1 MKNNFTARCWISFV
15 LLISS
20 TFYLKA
26 QVREPFDQLN
36 LEAITSQFFY
46 PQTYHDVS
54 VPDGSGYY
62 QTVDYAD
69 ASRLFCTFDRACLD
83 ADDFISDYSTF
94 HMSMLE
100 SAAIQNCMPIAILDV
115 NYHDFIPTVLSDEL
129 IYIDGDKFYDS
140 PTQFMSPYVQ
150 KNTLIPWICSDYAM
164 DGEMK
169 FLLKQEWYITN
180 KAMPI
185 SIELDFDD
193 GLGFR
198 PISFDEV
205 ITVNYPENVGERIV
219 RVKINRTGEIQKAG
233 VVLKELST
241 FNPCET
247 TSFPFPT
254 TAPWP
259 TNGNM
264 NYPWE
269 IATVY
274 QGELVKGNAFTLTS
288 DDGVFDKPFIFV
300 EGIDFGY
307 EGALS
312 VPATIY
318 KNGTF
323 GWCEFSSGFVDPD
336 PTDDRNY
343 GYDMLQLMPDMLNEI
358 RSYGYDIV
366 LVDFEDGA
374 DFIQKNAELVQH
386 TIRLCNDY
394 KSGEEPLVV
403 AGASMGGVV
412 TRYALRKMEINGED
426 HCARLWISIDAPH
439 GGANIPIALQAAIE
453 FFAENGNPVAWM
465 MYHEMLRSPA
475 ARQLL
480 NIQHNINL
488 DLHHQFYEN
497 LAEMGFPE
505 KCRRIAVSNGL
516 GTNTG
521 TAYDM
526 FPLVQWECNTLLDD
540 IAEVYLCPN
549 NGDALDVIARIT
561 IPTYLDNAEGT
572 EDWISD
578 IPIIGDIA
586 ALLDFEDMML
596 FAVGNQPNLDY
607 APGGTR
613 SSIREFGKSLGS
625 DFLSCPI
632 GEHQYNDNH
641 CFVSTASAVGLDV
654 VDPNFGVEQFIIDN
668 PEYKHFDAT
677 HYAIDLN
684 ESHVELTA
692 HNIEAVLTEVLGPDR
707 MELDEELTSDDEN
720 DGLFN
725 FGKTGYNWLRDVHIH
740 DGGILT
746 IHESTLTH
754 FGTSEDIYNESG
766 EFLVTTN
773 ICSPSEIIV
782 DHYGMLQLGTSES
795 ITRSGVLE
803 INRDSKIIVGDG
815 GHVNIEHGSKLIL
828 NEGAELI
835 LNANGLI
842 EMNRGILTLN
852 PGSKLII
859 QGGTHDF
866 LLDEAEARIELNG
879 GKIILED
886 GAELFIH
893 GDENDCGFIRVADG
907 ESDVITNGE
916 NSKLSI
922 QGKGNDNK
930 ILEVGEYARFGNSIW
945 HNGEITLQDGRVD
958 LHHSGSISTDMKFSA
973 EDVKFV
979 SDGLIQQ
986 FADPASLQVWGNQC
1000 ALNRCDFDRVKVTT
1014 HEAISTVG
1022 QCDFHTEIS
1031 GFHSFGGSYEMRN
1044 SNFADC
1050 KASSE
1055 SLAGISKIYACVFE
1069 GNDSGVDD
1077 FSLVEVIVSKSS
1089 FIGCDYQAAVDKRGG
1104 KISVSCSDF
1113 DTHTGIRAMDA
1124 YVNVSGTDMAG
1135 YNNFSGAGF
1144 CIQLVNASGINL
1156 YKGRNIFSPE
1166 NAFYVTGTLNIPCLK
1181 SHGCQQMLDAYN
1193 NHWGTYASGGYQPN
1207 GGGNTPPDPD
1217 KFDVQTSDISSCLI
1231 YEYATPCP
1239 VLFKDLAP
1247 IGPMSCPL
1255 KIKPEVKSLVYDE
1268 TESTS
1273 MNEEPNKDDQG
1284 EFQTKDNEFDLT
1296 NPIISTLNFNEVTL
1310 DSALVF
1316 AAMQMEAYDSLAND
1330 ADAVKLFHEILTSG
1344 LDMQNEE
1351 IRYKMNWGRQN
1362 MKAALENLFYQG
1374 DLFAENNQTAFQL
1387 PVQYY
1392 VDVLNLMT
1400 DTALTDSTYQAQFY
1414 LELDKGQLFRT
1425 IGKLDITQQIF
1436 THLNDCDL
1444 DSLEQSVLNSWRQ
1457 QVDLEM
1463 SRIEDYYL
1471 LELPIDSLSESV
1483 DTTNY
1488 DQPVELLTSDYYFG
1502 LWIDSPQSVTFVQ
1515 CGDNP
1520 YYRWLWNEATALGV
1534 YPNPTN
1540 GTINLSGLHDE
1551 VNYSITLYDL
1561 TGRTVFQRSNLNS
1574 TNGSIQQLTLP
1585 QSVVNGSYLLKVQ
1598 SNKRVC
1604 ELQVI
1609 IQK

>member
-54 VPDGSGYY
+54 VPDGSGYD
-62 QTVDYAD
+62 QIVDYAD
-69 ASRLFCTFDRACLD
+69 ASRLFCTFDRACLS
-83 ADDFISDYSTF
+83 ANEFISDYSAF

-100 SAAIQNCMPIAILDV
+100 VATIQNCMPIAILDIS
-115 NYHDFIPTVLSDEL
+115 YHDFIPTVLSDEL
-129 IYIDGDKFYDS
+129 IYIEGDKFYDS

-150 KNTLIPWICSDYAM
+150 KNAMVPWICSDYALE
-164 DGEMK
+164 GEMK

-185 SIELDFDD
+185 SIEMDFDD

-198 PISFDEV
+198 PISFEEV
-205 ITVNYPENVGERIV
+205 ITVNYPENAGERIV
-219 RVKINRTGEIQKAG
+219 RVKINRTGGIQKAG

-241 FNPCET
+241 FYPCET

-254 TAPWP
+254 AAPWP

-264 NYPWE
+264 NFPWE

-307 EGALS
+307 EGLIS
-312 VPATIY
+312 LPSTIY
-318 KNGTF
+318 RNGSF

-386 TIRLCNDY
+386 IIRLCNEY
-394 KSGEEPLVV
+394 KSGDEPLVV
-403 AGASMGGVV
+403 SGASMGGVV
-412 TRYALRKMEINGED
+412 TRYALRKMEMNGED
-426 HCARLWISIDAPH
+426 HCTRLWLSVDAPH
-439 GGANIPIALQAAIE
+439 AGANIPIAIQSAVKFFADNGVAEAGIMFNQMLRRPAAI
-453 FFAENGNPVAWM
+453 
-465 MYHEMLRSPA
+465 
-475 ARQLL
+475 QLL
-480 NIQHNINL
+480 NVQYDMSSSYH
-488 DLHHQFYEN
+488 DQFY
-497 LAEMGFPE
+497 AELESMGYPE
-505 KCRRIAVSNGL
+505 KSRTMAICNGV
-516 GTNTG
+516 GTNVEIPH
-521 TAYDM
+521 DM
-526 FPLVQWECNTLLDD
+526 FPLVDWECNTIFDD
-540 IAEVYLCPN
+540 IAEVYLCPS
-549 NGDALDVIARIT
+549 NGDEYNVIARISM
-561 IPTYLDNAEGT
+561 PTYLEDAAGDEG
-572 EDWISD
+572 WIND
-578 IPIIGDIA
+578 IPLIGDIGG
-586 ALLDFEDMML
+586 LLDFENL
-596 FAVGNQPNLDY
+596 TIFSVGDQPNLDY

-613 SSIREFGKSLGS
+613 SSVKEFGRSLGS
-625 DFLSCPI
+625 NLLDCPI

-641 CFVSTASAVGLDV
+641 CFVATASAVGLMLEN
-654 VDPNFGVEQFIIDN
+654 PNLAVEQYLLDN
-668 PEYKHFDAT
+668 PQLQNFDEVFYAT
-677 HYAIDLN
+677 AGN
-684 ESHVELTA
+684 EVHVELTPY
-692 HNIEAVLTEVLGPDR
+692 NIDNMLNEILAPDR
-707 MELDEELTSDDEN
+707 MELGDELTSASGI
-720 DGLFN
+720 DGSFN
-725 FGKTGYNWLRDVHIH
+725 FGKSGYNWLRDLHIH
-740 DGGILT
+740 DGGVLM
-746 IHESTLTH
+746 IHEDFITH
-754 FGTSEDIYNESG
+754 YATSLDIYNDDNYFS
-766 EFLVTTN
+766 VTTN
-773 ICSPSEIIV
+773 ECSPSEILVDELGEIRIGSELNSLRYADLIV
-782 DHYGMLQLGTSES
+782 
-795 ITRSGVLE
+795 
-803 INRDSKIIVGDG
+803 NRDSKLIIGNG
-815 GHVNIEHGSKLIL
+815 GSLKLFHDSRIVL
-828 NEGAELI
+828 NEGAEMI
-835 LNANGLI
+835 LHDGSDCKVYSG
-842 EMNRGILTLN
+842 GIILN

-886 GAELFIH
+886 GAELIIH

-916 NSKLSI
+916 NSRLLI
-922 QGKGNDNK
+922 QGKGNYNT
-930 ILEVGEYARFGNSIW
+930 ILEVGEYARFGNSVW
-945 HNGEITLQDGRVD
+945 HNGEIMLQDGRVD
-958 LHHSGSISTDMKFSA
+958 MHHTGAISTDMKFSA

-979 SDGLIQQ
+979 SDGLIEQ

-1000 ALNRCDFDRVKVTT
+1000 ALNRCEFDRVKVTT
-1014 HEAISTVG
+1014 HESISALG
-1022 QCDFHTEIS
+1022 QCDFQTDIS
-1031 GFHSFGGSYEMRN
+1031 GFHSFGGSYEIRN
-1044 SNFADC
+1044 SHFDDC

-1055 SLAGISKIYACVFE
+1055 SLAGISKVYACVFE
-1069 GNDSGVDD
+1069 GDDSGVDD
-1077 FSLVEVIVSKSS
+1077 FSLVEVVVSKSS

-1135 YNNFSGAGF
+1135 YNNFSGTGI

-1156 YKGRNIFSPE
+1156 YKGRNIFSSE
-1166 NAFYVTGTLNIPCLK
+1166 NAFYVSGTLNIPCLK

-1231 YEYATPCP
+1231 YEYAAPCP

-1255 KIKPEVKSLVYDE
+1255 KIKPEVKSLIYHG

-1284 EFQTKDNEFDLT
+1284 EFQTKDNEFDLE

-1316 AAMQMEAYDSLAND
+1316 AAMQMESYDSLAND
-1330 ADAVKLFHEILTSG
+1330 ADAVKLFREILTSG
-1344 LDMQNEE
+1344 LELQSQE
-1351 IRYKMNWGRQN
+1351 IRYKMNWARQN
-1362 MKAALENLFYQG
+1362 MKAALENLFFQG
-1374 DLFAENNQTAFQL
+1374 DLIAENNQTAFQL

-1425 IGKLDITQQIF
+1425 IGKLEITQQVF

-1444 DSLEQSVLNSWRQ
+1444 DSLEQFVLNSWRQ

-1520 YYRWLWNEATALGV
+1520 YYRWLWNESTVLGI

-1540 GTINLSGLHDE
+1540 GTINLSGLQDE
-1551 VNYSITLYDL
+1551 MNYAVTLYDL
-1561 TGRTVFQRSNLNS
+1561 TGRAVFQRSNLNS

-1585 QSVVNGSYLLKVQ
+1585 QSMVNGSYLLKVQ
-1598 SNKRVC
+1598 SINGVY
-1604 ELQVI
+1604 ELRVI